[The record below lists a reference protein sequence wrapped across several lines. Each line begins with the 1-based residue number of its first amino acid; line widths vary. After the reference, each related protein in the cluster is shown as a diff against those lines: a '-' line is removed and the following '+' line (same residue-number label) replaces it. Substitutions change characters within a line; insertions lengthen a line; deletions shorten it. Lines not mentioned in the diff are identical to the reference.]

1 VFTMKKALLQLHIAV
16 FLAGFTGVLGR
27 LISLNELF
35 LVWYR
40 LLFAII
46 ALWFIKLCFIKSEFK
61 FDFKILKAPFF
72 TGALVALHWVLF
84 YGSIK
89 YSNISVGLVCFSS
102 IGFFTAIL
110 EPLIM
115 KRRFVFLEIFLGLMG
130 MAGIYLIFHFNQN
143 FSVGIILGLISSIF
157 AVLFTIINKQLVKTI
172 SSFDVSLYEL
182 TGGFFTLSCILPF
195 YFYFFPTLNFIL
207 NLQDFGWLMILSLF
221 CTVLAFNLSAS
232 ALKKASSFTV
242 NLTFTLEPIYG
253 ILFAFLIYKEYNEMH
268 SGFYWGMAIIFTA
281 VFLQNILVWK
291 SKTAV

>member
-1 VFTMKKALLQLHIAV
+1 MKKALLQLHAAV

-46 ALWFIKLCFIKSEFK
+46 VLWLIKLIFIKSEIK
-61 FDFKILKAPFF
+61 FGKKNIVKLFF
-72 TGALVALHWVLF
+72 TGSLVALHWVFF

-89 YSNISVGLVCFSS
+89 YSNVSVGLVCFSS
-102 IGFFTAIL
+102 IGFFTALL
-110 EPLIM
+110 EPIIM
-115 KRRFVFLEIFLGLMG
+115 KRRLIFLEVFFGLMG
-130 MAGIYLIFHFNQN
+130 MFGIFLIFHFNQN
-143 FSVGIILGLISSIF
+143 FSIGIFLGLISSFF
-157 AVLFTIINKQLVKTI
+157 AVLFTISNKDLVKTV
-172 SSFDVSLYEL
+172 SPFDISLYEF

-195 YFYFFPTLNFIL
+195 YFYFFPSVSFIL
-207 NLQDFGWLMILSLF
+207 SLQDFGWLMILSLF

-232 ALKKASSFTV
+232 ALKKISSFTV

-253 ILFAFLIYKEYNEMH
+253 ILLAFLIYKEYNEMH
-268 SGFYWGMAIIFTA
+268 SGVYWGIAIIFTA

-291 SKTAV
+291 SKTPA